1 MTTDELRTS
10 LAAAGATLLGAFA
23 LSPVFATAGWL
34 PPVFAVVVT
43 VLLGGLL
50 LRTVPY
56 ALWVRAR
63 GDQPLPRLL
72 GGAGVVLLP
81 LAQLALL
88 ACVLT
93 ALYAPG
99 PAIAGVLPTPDS
111 LAALGEVFVEGA
123 SEMREQAPPA
133 LPLTGLLALTA
144 LLVGLI
150 AVAVDLVAVGGG
162 QAALAGLGLLVLF
175 CIPVGTITGGIG
187 FLAIA
192 GPAAGLGVLL
202 WADQRRRLAVRR
214 QPGRRSTL
222 GTGTVV
228 ALRTGFVALTVGL
241 LVGAVVPT
249 LPEGSFGS
257 GLGPGGGPG
266 GSTGTALDPVAAL
279 QGQLT
284 LPEAIDLLRVDASV
298 DDLGYL
304 RAVALDAYDG
314 DEGWSL
320 SNLDGQM
327 SVADD
332 DRLAPLPARQ
342 EGRDVVA
349 TVTVVEHDDRF
360 LPVPGSPLQVNVLDS
375 DDEAWRFDRSTGTVF
390 GRGVTTA
397 GQSYRVTATE
407 PKPSTELLAAADW
420 LPPGDPVQQRFT
432 QITPLHPSVA
442 DLLRGLLADADTPYE
457 AVRAVHEYLTDRAN
471 GFVYSLA
478 TDPGTSDDDLADF
491 LRNKRGYCEQ
501 YAGAM
506 AVLVRA
512 AGVPA
517 RVALGYTPGTEQ
529 PDGTRL
535 ITSDDAHAWVEV
547 YFDDLGW
554 VPFDPTPLAASRTV
568 DLPWA
573 PGADD
578 GTDDRAGA
586 PLPTS
591 VPSAGPSAR
600 LDRDDQFTPLALPQ
614 EGAAWVRP
622 VLLGAGGLLLLVLGA
637 AVPGVLRARQ
647 RRARLADG
655 SVGALWDELSAT
667 ALDLGVRPNPAATP
681 RQTARQLAAVVTG
694 PAAAVELEGGRRV
707 RRPDG
712 GRDTVDAVRRLALA
726 EESASYGR
734 PGAASASPELQLA
747 LRAARR
753 GMWAAASRRS
763 RLRARLW
770 PESLVVGTGARLA
783 ARLRGVLGSL
793 RRRVRPV

>member
-1 MTTDELRTS
+1 MTTAEVRTS
-10 LAAAGATLLGAFA
+10 VAAAGATLLGALA
-23 LSPVFATAGWL
+23 LGPVFATGGWF
-34 PPVFAVVVT
+34 PPVLAVVVS

-50 LRTVPY
+50 LRTVPP
-56 ALWVRAR
+56 ALWQRVRPGR
-63 GDQPLPRLL
+63 PLPRLV

-81 LAQLALL
+81 IAQLALL
-88 ACVLT
+88 GCVLT

-99 PAIAGVLPTPDS
+99 QALWGVLPTPGS

-162 QAALAGLGLLVLF
+162 QATLAGLGLLVLF
-175 CIPVGTITGGIG
+175 CIPVSTITGGVG
-187 FLAIA
+187 VLAIA
-192 GPAAGLGVLL
+192 GPAAGLALLL
-202 WADQRRRLAVRR
+202 WTDQRRRLAVPR
-214 QPGRRSTL
+214 QPGRHSAL
-222 GTGTVV
+222 GTGTVA
-228 ALRTGFVALTVGL
+228 ALRTGFVALAVGL

-257 GLGPGGGPG
+257 GLGPGGGAG

-284 LPEAIDLLRVDASV
+284 LPQPIDLLRVDASV
-298 DDLGYL
+298 DDPGYL
-304 RAVALDAYDG
+304 RAVALDSYDG
-314 DEGWSL
+314 ETGWSL
-320 SNLDGQM
+320 SNLDGQT

-332 DRLAPLPARQ
+332 HRLAPLPARQ
-342 EGRDVVA
+342 DGRDVEA
-349 TVTVVEHDDRF
+349 TVTVLQHDDRF
-360 LPVPGSPLQVNVLDS
+360 LPVPGSPLQVDVLDS
-375 DDEAWRFDRSTGTVF
+375 DDEAWRFDRATGTVF

-397 GQSYRVTATE
+397 GRTYRVTATE
-407 PKPSTELLAAADW
+407 PTPSAELLAEVDW
-420 LPPGDPVQQRFT
+420 LPADDPVQQRFT
-432 QITPLHPSVA
+432 QVSPLHPSVA
-442 DLLRGLLADADTPYE
+442 DLLRGLLADADTPYD
-457 AVRAVHEYLTDRAN
+457 AVRAVHQYLTDRAN

-554 VPFDPTPLAASRTV
+554 VPFDPTPIAASRAV

-573 PGADD
+573 PGADQ
-578 GTDDRAGA
+578 TDDRAGA

-591 VPSAGPSAR
+591 LPSAGPSAR
-600 LDRDDQFTPLALPQ
+600 LDRDDQFTPLALPG
-614 EGAAWVRP
+614 EEAAWVRP
-622 VLLGAGGLLLLVLGA
+622 ALFGAAGVLLLAGLTALPGA
-637 AVPGVLRARQ
+637 LRARQ

-667 ALDLGVRPNPAATP
+667 ALDLGIRPNPAATP
-681 RQTARQLAAVVTG
+681 RQTARQLAARVAG
-694 PAAAVELEGGRRV
+694 PAPAVELEGGRRV
-707 RRPDG
+707 RRPD
-712 GRDTVDAVRRLALA
+712 RDRDAVDGVRRLALA
-726 EESASYGR
+726 EETASYGR
-734 PGAASASPELQLA
+734 PGAVQAAPELVLA

-753 GMWAAASRRS
+753 GMMATAPRRA
-763 RLRARLW
+763 RLRARIW
-770 PESLVVGTGARLA
+770 PESLVVGTRARLA
-783 ARLRGVLGSL
+783 ARFRGLLGGL